1 MKKHMETIFSMGH
14 RYCGLDDYRA
24 ALILDMVKP
33 LKRKKRF
40 SFLNPDNLPM
50 VTSQTEG
57 ILPTVIGGGLRS
69 LVQEFDSSLNRLIN

>member
-1 MKKHMETIFSMGH
+1 MGH

-33 LKRKKRF
+33 LKRKKKF

-57 ILPTVIGGGLRS
+57 ILP
-69 LVQEFDSSLNRLIN
+69 